1 MALHQ
6 QLPFFNPSVPFSTPI
21 QGGLIDGMIITVSGR
36 VLPDAEGFSMN
47 LHQGSNISLDLKA
60 RYECSL
66 NIEHDTTHKWGLEEK
81 KFETPFPRGQL
92 FVLQIL
98 VTLGSYKVSTNGKPF
113 MEYKHH
119 IPFKSV
125 DRFNVDGK
133 VALNSVVFQLAPHLV
148 APPGSLKV
156 PYKSVIHGGLYVG
169 KVIIVQ
175 GFIPSQPYRIVISL
189 RHKHGIAFDY
199 SPRFDQNV
207 VVRNTYEDGKWGKE
221 ERSEP
226 MPFKKG
232 EPLLVTIF
240 CGQHQYEVFV
250 NGEKAHTYN
259 HRFTNLE
266 EIDVLDIRG
275 GVQLTFVQP

>member
-1 MALHQ
+1 MAEATTDIL
-6 QLPFFNPSVPFSTPI
+6 QLAGEGDLKSVPFTTPI
-21 QGGLIDGMIITVSGR
+21 QGGLTEGMIITVSGR
-36 VLPDAEGFSMN
+36 VLPDADRFSLN
-47 LHQGSNISLDLKA
+47 LQHGSTVALDLKA
-60 RYECSL
+60 RYECGL
-66 NIEHDTTHKWGLEEK
+66 KIEQDTSQKWGSEER
-81 KFETPFPRGQL
+81 KFETPFQRGQL

-98 VTLGSYKVSTNGKPF
+98 VTLGSYK
-113 MEYKHH
+113 
-119 IPFKSV
+119 
-125 DRFNVDGK
+125 
-133 VALNSVVFQLAPHLV
+133 PHLV
-148 APPGSLKV
+148 APPGSFKV
-156 PYKSVIHGGLYVG
+156 PYKSVIHGGLHAG

-207 VVRNTYEDGKWGKE
+207 VVRNTYEDGIWGTE

-232 EPLLVTIF
+232 EPMLVTIF
-240 CGQHQYEVFV
+240 CGQHEYEVFV

-259 HRFTNLE
+259 HRFTKLE

-275 GVQLTFVQP
+275 DVQLTFVQP

>member
-21 QGGLIDGMIITVSGR
+21 QGGLMDGMIITLSGR
-36 VLPDAEGFSMN
+36 VLPDAEEFSVN
-47 LHQGSNISLDLKA
+47 LHNGSNIALDLKA

-66 NIEHDTTHKWGLEEK
+66 NIEHDTSQKWGSEQK
-81 KFETPFPRGQL
+81 RFETPFSRGQL

-98 VTLGSYKVSTNGKPF
+98 VTLGSYKVSINEKPF
-113 MEYKHH
+113 MDYKHRL
-119 IPFKSV
+119 PFKSV
-125 DRFNVDGK
+125 DSFHVDGK
-133 VALNSVVFQLAPHLV
+133 VALNLVAFQLAPHLV
-148 APPGSLKV
+148 APPGSFKV
-156 PYKSVIHGGLYVG
+156 PYKSIIHGGLHAG

-175 GFIPSQPYRIVISL
+175 GFIQSQPYRIVISL
-189 RHKHGIAFDY
+189 RHKHGIALDY
-199 SPRFDQNV
+199 SPRFDENV
-207 VVRNTYEDGKWGKE
+207 VVRNTYEDGQWGEE
-221 ERSEP
+221 ERSKP

-232 EPLLVTIF
+232 EPLLVVIF

-250 NGEKAHTYN
+250 NGEKAHTYS

-275 GVQLTFVQP
+275 DVQLTFVQP

>member
-1 MALHQ
+1 MALAQ
-6 QLPFFNPSVPFSTPI
+6 QLPFFNPSVPFTTPI
-21 QGGLIDGMIITVSGR
+21 QGGLTEGMIITVSGR
-36 VLPDAEGFSMN
+36 VLPDADRFSLN
-47 LHQGSNISLDLKA
+47 LQHGSTVALDLKA
-60 RYECSL
+60 RYECGL
-66 NIEHDTTHKWGLEEK
+66 KIEQDTSQKWGSEER
-81 KFETPFPRGQL
+81 KFETSFQRGQL

-98 VTLGSYKVSTNGKPF
+98 VTLGSYKVSTDGKPYS
-113 MEYKHH
+113 EYKHLV
-119 IPFKSV
+119 PFKSV
-125 DRFNVDGK
+125 DTFHVDGK
-133 VALNSVVFQLAPHLV
+133 VELNLV
-148 APPGSLKV
+148 AFQHAKV
-156 PYKSVIHGGLYVG
+156 PYKSVIHGGLHAG

-207 VVRNTYEDGKWGKE
+207 VVRNTYEDGIWGTE

-232 EPLLVTIF
+232 EPMLVTIF
-240 CGQHQYEVFV
+240 CGQHEYEVFV

-259 HRFTNLE
+259 HRFTKLE

-275 GVQLTFVQP
+275 DVQLTFVQP